1 MIAITLRLVLVP
13 EPEEIGYIVAD
24 DVVSEKVVHE
34 LRKMSKKTKDAENRK
49 FEYMNATTETD
60 SVGKGGRKQ
69 PNSASKNKK

>member
-34 LRKMSKKTKDAENRK
+34 LRKMCKKYALVER
-49 FEYMNATTETD
+49 
-60 SVGKGGRKQ
+60 Q
-69 PNSASKNKK
+69 Q